1 MSKRRCDG
9 KCNDCHQNRK
19 SIASYQILQ
28 LICERDETI
37 MKEVNTICPNMSV
50 CPECH
55 VDDFVHVEGCSFV
68 IGGLGENEN

>member
-1 MSKRRCDG
+1 MNKRKCDG
-9 KCNDCHQNRK
+9 NCNACLFNQK

-28 LICERDETI
+28 LICERDESI

-68 IGGLGENEN
+68 LSEVSE